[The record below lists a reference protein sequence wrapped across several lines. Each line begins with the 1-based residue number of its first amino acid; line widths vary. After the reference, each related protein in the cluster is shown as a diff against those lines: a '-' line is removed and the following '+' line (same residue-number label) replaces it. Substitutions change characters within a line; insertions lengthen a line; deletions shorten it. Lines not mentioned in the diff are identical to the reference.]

1 MSGERESGITFRIRV
16 LMNFCIDEWSGR
28 GCLGYGMEK
37 TFAWYGSDCVGFEFY
52 CVTFPFNAYFKK
64 KIEESLT
71 PIKGYSHLITESNQQ
86 R

>member
-1 MSGERESGITFRIRV
+1 MNGAGEAALVMEWRKLLHGTEVIVSVLSFIASLFPSMRI
-16 LMNFCIDEWSGR
+16 LN
-28 GCLGYGMEK
+28 
-37 TFAWYGSDCVGFEFY
+37 
-52 CVTFPFNAYFKK
+52 K